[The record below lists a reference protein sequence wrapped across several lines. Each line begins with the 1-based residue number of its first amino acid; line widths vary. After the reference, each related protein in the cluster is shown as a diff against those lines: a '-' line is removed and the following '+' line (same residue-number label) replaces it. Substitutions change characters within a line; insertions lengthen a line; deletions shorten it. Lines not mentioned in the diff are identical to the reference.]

1 MMGGVLFRRASSWED
16 DNGDEPE
23 LRVDDALEEIPEGAN
38 DARRMMVEAAVIDRN
53 L

>member
-23 LRVDDALEEIPEGAN
+23 LRLGDTLEEMPEGAN
-38 DARRMMVEAAVIDRN
+38 DARRRMVEAAMIDRN